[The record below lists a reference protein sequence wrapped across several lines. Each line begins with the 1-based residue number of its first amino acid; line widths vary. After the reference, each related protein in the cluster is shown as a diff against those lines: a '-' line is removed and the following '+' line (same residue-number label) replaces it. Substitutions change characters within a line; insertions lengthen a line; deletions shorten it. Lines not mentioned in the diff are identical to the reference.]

1 MRITALIARYLLGI
15 IFLVFGT
22 NGFLHFIHMPDM
34 PGLPGQF
41 MGAVFAS
48 HLYIVIFFMQVAGA
62 VLLLIG
68 RYVPLGLVLL
78 GPVIFNIFFFHVFMS
93 PAGLPLAIVV
103 VILWLLVFYSVR
115 SNFEGIFAAKA

>member
-22 NGFLHFIHMPDM
+22 NGFLHFIHMPDK
-34 PGLPGQF
+34 F